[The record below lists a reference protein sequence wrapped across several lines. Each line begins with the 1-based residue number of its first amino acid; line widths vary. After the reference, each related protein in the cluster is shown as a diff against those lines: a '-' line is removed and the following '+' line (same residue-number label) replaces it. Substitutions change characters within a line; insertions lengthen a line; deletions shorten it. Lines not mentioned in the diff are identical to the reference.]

1 MSPEYRGHQGQ
12 PPRHQGQQ
20 DRRHG
25 GGGGGG
31 GGAMPMPQPR
41 VVKYFADAARKAIQ
55 PDLVGR
61 VADELAQ
68 KTAAVPASQMRRFYG
83 DVLSLDRRL
92 VPGAD
97 LPAEAI
103 QAHMALLKAKAAY
116 AFRRVGARRDQ
127 FPEELLQFFV
137 DHAAAVKD
145 QQDFAAFRRV
155 FEAVIAYHKFHETK
169 GGRD

>member
-1 MSPEYRGHQGQ
+1 MQ
-12 PPRHQGQQ
+12 
-20 DRRHG
+20 
-25 GGGGGG
+25 
-31 GGAMPMPQPR
+31 MPQPR
-41 VVKYFADAARKAIQ
+41 EVKYFADTARKAMR
-55 PDLVGR
+55 PDLVGTL
-61 VADELAQ
+61 AEKLAQ
-68 KTAAVPASQMRRFYG
+68 ETRQVAASQMRRFYG

-116 AFRRVGARRDQ
+116 AFRRAGGRRDQ

>member
-1 MSPEYRGHQGQ
+1 
-12 PPRHQGQQ
+12 
-20 DRRHG
+20 
-25 GGGGGG
+25 
-31 GGAMPMPQPR
+31 MPQPR
-41 VVKYFADAARKAIQ
+41 GVSYFADKDRKAIR
-55 PDLVGR
+55 PDLVGKL
-61 VADELAQ
+61 ADELAQ

-116 AFRRVGARRDQ
+116 AFKRAGSRRDQ
-127 FPEELLQFFV
+127 FPDELLQFFV
-137 DHAAAVKD
+137 DHAASVHD

-155 FEAVIAYHKFHETK
+155 FEALIAYHKFHEVK

>member
-1 MSPEYRGHQGQ
+1 MSPDYRGHQGQ
-12 PPRHQGQQ
+12 QHRHQGHHPP
-20 DRRHG
+20 RPG

-31 GGAMPMPQPR
+31 GGGGQGTMPMPQPR
-41 VVKYFADAARKAIQ
+41 ELKYFADAARRAIK

-61 VADELAQ
+61 MAGELAQ

-116 AFRRVGARRDQ
+116 AFRRAGARRAQ

-155 FEAVIAYHKFHETK
+155 FEAVIAYHKFYANE
-169 GGRD
+169 